1 MNSPVLKYM
10 NMKLLKMEMTNKSKP
25 RLNRVSNI
33 QHNHFLL
40 TSYMLLLSYHINV
53 KLSRQNLK
61 FGK

>member
-1 MNSPVLKYM
+1 M